1 LPDDPTPQPPTTKP
15 FPDPIPGIIPFGTLT
30 IFAGAPG
37 VGKTTMLI
45 EWMRRWRDGRTICG
59 HQAHDPT
66 WFYYICADRG
76 LSAQAFYDL
85 VGFTDRL
92 TFFSVVSADSK
103 LNVDD
108 LQKSEHGK
116 TLLAHCLTELA
127 PIPGSHLIID
137 PLSPLFISGSPN
149 NQRDVAASLIRLSR
163 RIEDLQFNVTGT
175 AHFGKQ
181 KADRQDR
188 YRRPQDRIS
197 GSGAFSGY
205 SDTQMYLVDP
215 EKDQPYYLL
224 GWNPRYHPPEEFKFT
239 RERWFVP
246 YTGLCD
252 VGVDADTDR
261 PTQVL
266 VLIPDTGIFY
276 NDLVDAVCQR
286 FDVSPS
292 TAKRDIKELSTRGL
306 IEREQQT
313 GKIQRRKV
321 N

>member
-1 LPDDPTPQPPTTKP
+1 MPDDPNAPTT

-45 EWMRRWRDGRTICG
+45 EWLRRWRDGRTICG
-59 HQAHDPT
+59 HPTHDPT

-76 LSAQAFYDL
+76 LSPQAFYDM
-85 VGFTDRL
+85 VGFSDRL

-108 LQKSEHGK
+108 LEKSSHGK
-116 TLLAHCLTELA
+116 ELLKHCLEELA
-127 PIPGSHLIID
+127 PIPGSHLLID

-149 NQRDVAASLIRLSR
+149 NQRDVAASLIRISR
-163 RIEDLQFNVTGT
+163 RIEDRQINVTGT

-205 SDTQMYLVDP
+205 SDTQIYLVDP

-246 YTGLCD
+246 YVGLED
-252 VGVDADTDR
+252 IGNEPTDR
-261 PTQVL
+261 PSEVL
-266 VLIPDTGIFY
+266 ALLPEPDGLRYVEWEELACNTFGFGQKAFEKHFSI
-276 NDLVDAVCQR
+276 LK
-286 FDVSPS
+286 
-292 TAKRDIKELSTRGL
+292 KRGAITKDIDGRWH
-306 IEREQQT
+306 RA
-313 GKIQRRKV
+313 KV